1 MENSIKISCNHAAY
15 VEKFNSNTN
24 FSQSNS
30 LLIGAITN
38 KSSDV
43 NLYMSIL
50 NFHISD
56 LEPDSIKE
64 ASLFLFVEDI
74 KSTNKG
80 SWHLGL
86 FGNFDNIDIST
97 IDWTSFPNNNFT
109 KLSTTIIPNDPI
121 GSYLKVDVTSLIK
134 SLAEYSLNY
143 NILLIPVKTNSNAIV
158 KLASIGSNNSPYLSI
173 TTYDTDN
180 SEASETSDTDTYDEL
195 IEMNTYASVSN
206 SASDN
211 NTSQEFLDKI
221 INAITEHD
229 SILVSIKDILSNN
242 QDHVI
247 TQNMVTSNSENL
259 KNQLSILDESQSNK
273 LASLSDNLEN
283 QNSVLDFIKNE
294 VSNDTSFLLTKDLL
308 NKIINTTTEHHSTLA
323 SIKDILSSNQ
333 DHVITQNIVTSIS
346 DTLKNQLSILD
357 ESQSNKL
364 SSLENGLVNNLS
376 EKNITLSQKL
386 IDYITSKFNDQ
397 DSILNL
403 IKNEV
408 SNEESFI
415 LTKDLL
421 NKVTKILINQDSKL
435 DSYNNS
441 LNDTM
446 DIFSKKLDNIDNKIE
461 SLDDKIINAVKNSTE
476 SLNNDIIK
484 LISMLNPLTESVE
497 ALKTN
502 MDNLKNDINSKISS
516 FQVTNKNE
524 SIEFNY
530 ISSELS
536 ELSSNLKSLLEM
548 VTCITIEP
556 LN

>member
-1 MENSIKISCNHAAY
+1 LENSIKISCNHAAY

-158 KLASIGSNNSPYLSI
+158 KLASIESNNSPYLSI

-180 SEASETSDTDTYDEL
+180 SEASETSD
-195 IEMNTYASVSN
+195 
-206 SASDN
+206 
-211 NTSQEFLDKI
+211 
-221 INAITEHD
+221 
-229 SILVSIKDILSNN
+229 
-242 QDHVI
+242 
-247 TQNMVTSNSENL
+247 
-259 KNQLSILDESQSNK
+259 
-273 LASLSDNLEN
+273 DNLEN

-364 SSLENGLVNNLS
+364 SSLENGIVNNLS

-441 LNDTM
+441 FNDTM

-516 FQVTNKNE
+516 FQVTDKNE
-524 SIEFNY
+524 SVEFNY
-530 ISSELS
+530 ISSKLS
-536 ELSSNLKSLLEM
+536 ELSSNLNSLLEM